1 LSISFGAIHK
11 LKVIN
16 NDSCIFSVVRIPR
29 EALLSKQLER
39 SELRVVELESEVQK
53 LGVALEAAK
62 ANEGAKM
69 GSGQSLIFL
78 V

>member
-1 LSISFGAIHK
+1 MKA
-11 LKVIN
+11 IN

-39 SELRVVELESEVQK
+39 SEQRVAELESEVEK
-53 LGVALEAAK
+53 LCAALEAAK

>member
-1 LSISFGAIHK
+1 
-11 LKVIN
+11 
-16 NDSCIFSVVRIPR
+16 VRIPR

-39 SELRVVELESEVQK
+39 SEQRVAELESEVEK
-53 LGVALEAAK
+53 LCAALEAAK